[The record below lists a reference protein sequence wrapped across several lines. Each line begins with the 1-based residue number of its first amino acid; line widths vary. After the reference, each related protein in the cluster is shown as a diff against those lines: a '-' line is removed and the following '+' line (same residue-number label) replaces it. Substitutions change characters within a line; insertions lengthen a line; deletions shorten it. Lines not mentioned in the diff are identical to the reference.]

1 MEKTRRI
8 TIKQRWYA
16 IKRTKAYYILH
27 DKIWMNIRVFVQAG
41 IIITLLTLRGTG
53 VIKYIIMYY
62 VGWCIFALVRSWKQV
77 ISIRHYTEAV
87 LFGRP
92 LYMFTKKDWKAGKV
106 KMRKCD
112 WSSWRKKKNDTN
124 ENRTRIKERNKK

>member
-1 MEKTRRI
+1 M
-8 TIKQRWYA
+8 
-16 IKRTKAYYILH
+16 
-27 DKIWMNIRVFVQAG
+27 FVHVG
-41 IIITLLTLRGTG
+41 IIITLLSWRGTG
-53 VIKYIIMYY
+53 MIKYIIMYY
-62 VGWCIFALVRSWKQV
+62 LGWSLYALIRGWDK
-77 ISIRHYTEAV
+77 ITSIRHYAEAV

-92 LYMFTKKDWKAGKV
+92 LYLFTKKDWKAGKV